1 MERKSGDELQLGAL
15 VSHCEHIGNY
25 SRPASNSSVLAG

>member
-15 VSHCEHIGNY
+15 VSHCEHMGTIL
-25 SRPASNSSVLAG
+25 RLLLTLAF